1 MGSDLAYLVWQSQYE
16 SKALFQFV
24 RQCFGDYL

>member
-1 MGSDLAYLVWQSQYE
+1 MASDFAYLVWQSRYE
-16 SKALFQFV
+16 FMALFQFV